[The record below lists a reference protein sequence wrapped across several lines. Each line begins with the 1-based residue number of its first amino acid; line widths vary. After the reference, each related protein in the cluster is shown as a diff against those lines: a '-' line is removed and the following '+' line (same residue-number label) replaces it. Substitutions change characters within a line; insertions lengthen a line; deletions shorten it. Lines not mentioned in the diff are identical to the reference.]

1 MGRFRLTRV
10 LRIALMPVL
19 VWAIYLMKGNL
30 WFRLYPAIMVAFA
43 FASFFIS
50 LFKTPIVELIAR
62 RMGDNLDSKA
72 VSYCRVVTRVWTVF
86 LGLHLLVTIG
96 TIFASLEIWVFY
108 NGFLAYVMMGLLFVG
123 EWIIRRRVRRG

>member
-30 WFRLYPAIMVAFA
+30 WFRLYPAVMVAFA

-72 VSYCRVVTRVWTVF
+72 VGYCRVVTSVWTVF

-96 TIFASLEIWVFY
+96 TIFASLEIWAFY

>member
-1 MGRFRLTRV
+1 
-10 LRIALMPVL
+10 
-19 VWAIYLMKGNL
+19 
-30 WFRLYPAIMVAFA
+30 MVAFA

-96 TIFASLEIWVFY
+96 TIFASLEIWAFY

-123 EWIIRRRVRRG
+123 EWIIRRRVRCG